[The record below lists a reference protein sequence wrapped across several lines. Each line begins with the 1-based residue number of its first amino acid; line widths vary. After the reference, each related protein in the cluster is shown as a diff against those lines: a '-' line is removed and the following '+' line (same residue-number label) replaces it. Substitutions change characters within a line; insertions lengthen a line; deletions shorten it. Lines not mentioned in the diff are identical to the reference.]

1 MNTNF
6 LCPKCR
12 NYLNVGE
19 NLVFSTRNRAG
30 KGGLIL
36 LHPQLGDYTVV
47 KHPDFEI
54 GKGELID
61 FFCPFCNKKLVSDR
75 NANLAKVLM
84 LDDKDTEYEIH
95 FSRISGQHS
104 TYKIIGKSVEIFGE
118 DAADYFDFLNT
129 GNL

>member
-1 MNTNF
+1 MNANF

-12 NYLNVGE
+12 NFLNVGE
-19 NLVFSTRNRAG
+19 NLVFSTRNRSG
-30 KGGLIL
+30 KEGLIL

-47 KHPDFEI
+47 KHPDFVI

-84 LDDKDTEYEIH
+84 LDENSAEYEIH

-118 DAADYFDFLNT
+118 DAADYFDFLNM